1 MAIKIRH
8 DGQWVEVGVGSSVAD
23 GDYGDIIVSNSGATW
38 TLDSSISGDKIT
50 EGNTEAE
57 VVDTGSNV
65 GYFKVTTEGTER
77 LRIGPSG
84 QIGLSGPNY
93 GTSGQVLT
101 SNGSGSAPTWQDSGS
116 STFIGLS
123 DTPSSFTADKWI
135 KVNSA
140 GNALEFVDQPSGG
153 GGNTG
158 VGTTAQEEPVG
169 TIIAWGGPLSSIPDN
184 YQLCDGGT
192 PQTST
197 LQDLLGTGAN
207 VPDLRDRFIIGAGN
221 NYSVDATG
229 GSADATLVSHSHT
242 INNHTHS
249 FSDSGTT
256 GNQSQNHTHDFTTD
270 SNGNHQHQWGTDD
283 NLGAGG
289 GSNNPDANG
298 GQSWKGWTS
307 SNGAHTHS
315 GTTSGVSVDHNHS
328 FSVSGTTGNPSNTG
342 TSSEG
347 SSATGENLPPYYALC
362 YIIKHT
368 SSTSGSSSITSGDGF
383 VLLGRKSATGTS
395 VEFTGIPAN
404 ALEMTLMFEGVSG
417 NTATDFDVQLGTS
430 NGYIT
435 SNYNSSSQSANGDS
449 ESNST
454 SSFVIKNQSADF
466 SFHGSM
472 IINKSSSNSYSQIG
486 QFKRRSDSGCDC
498 YGSVYSISG
507 VVDRLKVSISS
518 GTFDASGLIGLS
530 YKTSGFGGGGSN
542 SGIGTVVSIEDD
554 GSPVGTAS
562 TINFG
567 DNLEV
572 GLSGGVATITGVG
585 TFSGDYNDLENTPTI
600 FSGDYDDLTNKPTIP
615 TNTSDLNNDS
625 GFIGAG
631 QTFSGDYND
640 LTNVPQMFGIPSG
653 GIIMWSGAEN
663 LIGSTNAGGTGTG
676 WVLCDGQT
684 YTVDGVSV
692 TPPDLRN
699 RFVVGAGSGGNY
711 NVGDTGGSDNVT
723 LSSDEMPSHNHGSS
737 SVSVSVN
744 SSGLTVSS
752 EPDHTH
758 GTGTLAMD
766 GQGAHNHNVRFYG
779 GGTSGTVPSLRF
791 DGGGHVDFATL
802 TNIGNHAHNMSGSTG
817 SGGGHNHSISGS
829 ISGSGTLSMS
839 GEGGGQAHEN
849 RPPYYALCYIMKT

>member
-38 TLDSSISGDKIT
+38 TLDSSISGDKISEGDSKAEIIDTAT
-50 EGNTEAE
+50 ESKLTVEIDATEKFSVDIGGPKIHRQDSTNEGGSVVFNRANDDNAAFEIDVYGSLNT
-57 VVDTGSNV
+57 DSG
-65 GYFKVTTEGTER
+65 R
-77 LRIGPSG
+77 LRILDQSGSSGVERFAIGPNG
-84 QIGLSGPNY
+84 EIGLSGANY

-101 SNGSGSAPTWQDSGS
+101 SNGSGSAPTWQTASGGGGGGS
-116 STFIGLS
+116 STFIGLT
-123 DTPSSFTADKWI
+123 DTPASLGNAGQI
-135 KVNSA
+135 VAVNS
-140 GNALEFVDQPSGG
+140 GGTALEFIDQPS
-153 GGNTG
+153 NTG

-197 LQDLLGTGAN
+197 LQDLLGVGAN

-221 NYSVDATG
+221 NYAVDATG
-229 GSADATLVSHSHT
+229 GESTVTLTENQIPSHHHDVDTHNEWSSTHGNWTQGSGYRQEHT
-242 INNHTHS
+242 WAYYYKPET
-249 FSDSGTT
+249 SDT
-256 GNQSQNHTHDFTTD
+256 
-270 SNGNHQHQWGTDD
+270 
-283 NLGAGG
+283 GG
-289 GSNNPDANG
+289 GQAHNNM
-298 GQSWKGWTS
+298 
-307 SNGAHTHS
+307 
-315 GTTSGVSVDHNHS
+315 
-328 FSVSGTTGNPSNTG
+328 
-342 TSSEG
+342 
-347 SSATGENLPPYYALC
+347 PPYYALC

-368 SSTSGSSSITSGDGF
+368 SSTSGSSSFTSGDGF

-417 NTATDFDVQLGTS
+417 STTTDFDVQLGTS
-430 NGYIT
+430 SGYIT
-435 SNYNSSSQSANGDS
+435 SNYDSSSEKAEGT
-449 ESNST
+449 SNSTST
-454 SSFVIKNQSADF
+454 SSFVIRNGDAAWA
-466 SFHGSM
+466 FHGSM
-472 IINKSSSNSYSQIG
+472 IINKSSSNSYVEIG
-486 QFKRRSDSGCDC
+486 QFKRSSDAACDC
-498 YGSVYSISG
+498 FGSLSSVSG
-507 VVDRLKVSISS
+507 VVDRLKVSIGS
-518 GTFDASGLIGLS
+518 GNFDAGLIGLS

-542 SGIGTVVSIEDD
+542 SGIGTVIAIEDD

-585 TFSGDYNDLENTPTI
+585 TFSGDYNDLENT
-600 FSGDYDDLTNKPTIP
+600 PTIP

-723 LSSDEMPSHNHGSS
+723 LSGDEMPSHDHGSS
-737 SVSVSVN
+737 SVSVSVD
-744 SSGLTVSS
+744 SSSLTVSS
-752 EPDHTH
+752 EPDHNH

-791 DGGGHVDFATL
+791 DGGGYVDFATL
-802 TNIGNHAHNMSGSTG
+802 TAIGNHAHNMSGSTG
-817 SGGGHNHSISGS
+817 NGGGHNHSISGS